1 MKVRSLATFAVC
13 CCAAAPL
20 AAQSLSRTEILALQ
34 QQLRDDG
41 CGIAHTSGRIDAVTR
56 RALKQCASKYNASS
70 ATPAAVLMAMNIGFG
85 PESGSSAMG
94 GSLPNSSTSNTPTP
108 VDVPDKPST
117 PNPPPNE
124 PVMPGVPTTPTPAEP
139 TTPVPTAPAEPNVPT
154 PPAPTM
160 PNAPTTP
167 TPPQQ

>member
-1 MKVRSLATFAVC
+1 MKVRSLATLAVC

-41 CGIAHTSGRIDAVTR
+41 CGIAHTSGRIDAITR

-70 ATPAAVLMAMNIGFG
+70 ATPAAVLTAMNIGFG
-85 PESGSSAMG
+85 PGNGSSAMG
-94 GSLPNSSTSNTPTP
+94 GSLPNTPTP
-108 VDVPDKPST
+108 VDVPEKPST
-117 PNPPPNE
+117 PNPPPNT
-124 PVMPGVPTTPTPAEP
+124 PVTPGVP
-139 TTPVPTAPAEPNVPT
+139 TTPVPTAPAEPNMPT
-154 PPAPTM
+154 TPAPTM